1 MWVTTPL
8 LQKQV
13 GKMKMAV
20 IQKCLGAVQK
30 AGRSTRR
37 MEEQPFNSGAQI
49 EEGK

>member
-20 IQKCLGAVQK
+20 IQKCLGVQK